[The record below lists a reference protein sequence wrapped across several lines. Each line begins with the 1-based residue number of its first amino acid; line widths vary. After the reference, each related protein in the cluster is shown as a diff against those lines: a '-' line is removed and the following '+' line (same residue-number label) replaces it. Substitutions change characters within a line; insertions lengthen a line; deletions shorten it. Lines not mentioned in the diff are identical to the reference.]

1 MKQQILLSAQE
12 LFAEQKRKV
21 LIVADCRFALSDP
34 GSGHKD
40 YLKAH
45 IPGAIYAHL
54 DDDLSSPVTGSSGR
68 HPLPDADS
76 FAAFLARSGWQPGMK
91 IVAYDDADGSIA
103 ARLWWLMKYFGHD
116 AALLDGGFSAWQSAG
131 YELESGQEVVTAT
144 VPVRLNEHSD
154 LAVHTRTVLESLGS
168 DDMVL
173 VDVRASERFRGEI
186 EPIDSVAGHIP
197 GSVNYPFQLNLS
209 ANGKFKPAD
218 EIRKGLQTMLPG
230 DQEVSDRIFMCG
242 SGVTAC
248 HTIFATALVG
258 LHGSKLYAGSWSEWI
273 ANPSRPVEPK
283 AG

>member
-12 LFAEQKRKV
+12 LFAEQKSKAC
-21 LIVADCRFALSDP
+21 IVADCRFVLSDP
-34 GSGHKD
+34 GSGYKD

-45 IPGAIYAHL
+45 IPGAVYAHL
-54 DDDLSSPVTGSSGR
+54 DDDLSSPVTSHSGR

-76 FAAFLARSGWQPGMK
+76 FTAFLARSGWKPGMK
-91 IVAYDDADGSIA
+91 MVAYDHADGSIA

-131 YELESGQEVVTAT
+131 YELKSGQETVAVT
-144 VPVRLNEHSD
+144 VPVGLNVHSD
-154 LAVHTRTVLESLGS
+154 LSVHTRTVLESLGS

-186 EPIDSVAGHIP
+186 EPIDPVAGHIP

-209 ANGKFKPAD
+209 SDGKFKPAQ
-218 EIRKGLQTMLPG
+218 EIRDGLQTLSAG
-230 DQEVSDRIFMCG
+230 REEKDCVYMCG

-248 HTIFATALVG
+248 HTIFAAELVG

-273 ANPSRPVEPK
+273 RNSSRPVEP
-283 AG
+283 

>member
-12 LFAEQKRKV
+12 LFAEQRRKAC
-21 LIVADCRFALSDP
+21 IVADCRFVLSDP
-34 GSGHKD
+34 GSGYKD

-45 IPGAIYAHL
+45 IPGAVYAHL
-54 DDDLSSPVTGSSGR
+54 DDDLSSPVTSHSGR

-76 FAAFLARSGWQPGMK
+76 FTAFLARSGWKPGMK
-91 IVAYDDADGSIA
+91 MVAYDHADGSIA

-131 YELESGQEVVTAT
+131 YELKSGQETVAVT
-144 VPVRLNEHSD
+144 VPVGLNVHSD

-186 EPIDSVAGHIP
+186 EPIDPVAGHIP

-209 ANGKFKPAD
+209 SDGKFKPAQ
-218 EIRKGLQTMLPG
+218 EIRDGLQTLSAG
-230 DQEVSDRIFMCG
+230 REEKDCVYMCG

-248 HTIFATALVG
+248 HTIFAAELVG
-258 LHGSKLYAGSWSEWI
+258 LHKSKLYAGSWSEWI
-273 ANPSRPVEPK
+273 RNPSRPVEPK

>member
-12 LFAEQKRKV
+12 LFAEQKRKAC
-21 LIVADCRFALSDP
+21 IVADCRFVLGEP
-34 GSGHKD
+34 GSGYKD

-45 IPGAIYAHL
+45 VPGAIYAHL
-54 DDDLSSPVTGSSGR
+54 DDDLSGSVTSSSGR

-76 FAAFLARSGWQPGMK
+76 FAAFLARSGWQSGMK

-116 AALLDGGFSAWQSAG
+116 AALLDGGFTAWQSAG
-131 YELESGQEVVTAT
+131 YELESGQETVTAT
-144 VPVRLNEHSD
+144 IPVRLNVQSD

-186 EPIDSVAGHIP
+186 EPIDPIAGHIP
-197 GSVNYPFQLNLS
+197 GSVNYPLQLSLS
-209 ANGKFKPAD
+209 SDGKFKPAD
-218 EIRKGLQTMLPG
+218 EIRKGLQTLPG
-230 DQEVSDRIFMCG
+230 DQEAKDRVFMCG

-248 HTIFATALVG
+248 HTIFAAELVG
-258 LHGSKLYAGSWSEWI
+258 LQGSKLYAGSWSEWI
-273 ANPSRPVEPK
+273 RNPSRPVEPK